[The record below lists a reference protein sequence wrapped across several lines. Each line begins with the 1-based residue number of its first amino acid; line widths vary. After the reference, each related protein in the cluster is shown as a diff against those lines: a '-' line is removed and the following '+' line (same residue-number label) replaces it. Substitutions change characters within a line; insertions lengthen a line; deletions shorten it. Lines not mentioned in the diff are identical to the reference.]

1 MIQLADL
8 EKLTPK
14 DIEALESTIQ
24 PILSKRVELKKR
36 IYRNGNSQTI
46 MAGVNPI
53 IAMERYI
60 VETASGYLGG
70 KAPKYEV
77 QEIVNPEKRSLIK
90 RILDKVMGE
99 KNLKDE
105 MEIIMQYITNYNDDG
120 DEFYRLVRDVM
131 EVGACYE
138 IIYESEDNEKVYSR
152 LDPTQTVA
160 IYDYSTPVNL
170 IGVAR
175 LYKTNDISGNT
186 SFVMEIT
193 DRDSKRTYRRPA
205 VGAYELVKEESK
217 LWGDVPAIC
226 FEDINGISIFEP
238 IIDLVKSYEQVYN
251 NCKNTHQYN
260 DEAKLKVT
268 GYTPNEP
275 LTIPDENGNLI
286 ANPARQTEDAV
297 LLNSK
302 VFYTP
307 DKDGDIEWIEKN
319 INDGAVTNFEKT
331 TIDLI
336 SLVGGV
342 PNTTDTGFSNADNSS
357 ALEKKFFTL
366 EQIVTSIAIGLRKEL
381 LRRWELIF
389 NRINMEKNTKYD
401 FRQIEVKLY
410 RNMPT
415 DRLSE
420 TDMALKLR
428 GLVSDETVI
437 GQLPY
442 EFNPQAEIEQLKKEQ
457 EEEPIDIL
465 KDKEVIK
472 DEDKSM
478 ETDRQEVVANT
489 NKEQENK

>member
-1 MIQLADL
+1 MIQLSNI
-8 EKLTPK
+8 EELTPK
-14 DIEALESTIQ
+14 DIEALESTIS
-24 PILSKRVELKKR
+24 PILAKRVELKKR
-36 IYRNGNSQTI
+36 IYRNGDSSHI
-46 MAGVNPI
+46 MTGNEPI

-90 RILDKVMGE
+90 KILDKVMGE

-105 MEIIMQYITNYNDDG
+105 MEIIMQYIVNYNDDG
-120 DEFYRLVRDVM
+120 DEFYRLVRDIA

-138 IIYESEDNEKVYSR
+138 IVYENEDNEKIYSR

-160 IYDYSTPVNL
+160 IYDYNTPVNL
-170 IGVAR
+170 IGIAR
-175 LYKTNDISGNT
+175 LYQTNDISGNT
-186 SFVMEIT
+186 KYVMEIT
-193 DRDSKRTYRRPA
+193 DKKSKRTYTRTSANPY
-205 VGAYELVKEESK
+205 VLVDEQAK
-217 LWGDVPAIC
+217 LWGDVAGAV

-268 GYTPNEP
+268 GYTPQEP
-275 LTIPDENGNLI
+275 LTTTDKDGNVIP
-286 ANPARQTEDAV
+286 NPARQIEDRV

-319 INDGAVTNFEKT
+319 VNDGAVTNFEKT

-366 EQIVTSIAIGLRKEL
+366 EQIVTSIAIGLRKLL

-420 TDMALKLR
+420 TQMALQLR

-442 EFNPQAEIEQLKKEQ
+442 EFNAQAELEKLEAEQ
-457 EEEPIDIL
+457 EDIL
-465 KDKEVIK
+465 VDKEVE

-478 ETDRQEVVANT
+478 ETDRQQAKEDINQ
-489 NKEQENK
+489 EQENK

>member
-1 MIQLADL
+1 MIQLANI
-8 EKLTPK
+8 EELTPK
-14 DIEALESTIQ
+14 DIEALESTIS
-24 PILSKRVELKKR
+24 PILAKRAELKKR
-36 IYRNGNSQTI
+36 IYRNGDSSHI
-46 MAGVNPI
+46 MTGVNPI

-77 QEIVNPEKRSLIK
+77 QEIVNPEKRSLIRK
-90 RILDKVMGE
+90 ILDKVMGE

-120 DEFYRLVRDVM
+120 DEFYRLVRDIM

-138 IIYESEDNEKVYSR
+138 IIYESKQNEKVYSR
-152 LDPTQTVA
+152 LDPLQTIA

-175 LYKTNDISGNT
+175 LYTANEISGNT
-186 SFVMEIT
+186 TYVMELT
-193 DRDSKRTYRRPA
+193 DKKSKRTYKRTNTSP
-205 VGAYELVKEESK
+205 YTLVAEESK
-217 LWGDVPAIC
+217 LWGDVPAIA

-268 GYTPNEP
+268 GYMPTEP
-275 LTIPDENGNLI
+275 LTILDDKGNVI
-286 ANPARQTEDAV
+286 ANPARQVEDSV

-336 SLVGGV
+336 SLIGGV

-366 EQIVTSIAIGLRKEL
+366 EQIVTSIAIGLRKAL

-401 FRQIEVKLY
+401 FRQIEIKLY

-420 TDMALKLR
+420 TQMALQLR
-428 GLVSDETVI
+428 GIVSDETVI

-442 EFNPQAEIEQLKKEQ
+442 EFNAQAELEKLRAEQ
-457 EEEPIDIL
+457 EENY
-465 KDKEVIK
+465 EVE
-472 DEDKSM
+472 DENKSM
-478 ETDRQEVVANT
+478 ETDRQEIET
-489 NKEQENK
+489 DIDTEQEDK